1 MNLSHISKNIQPKE
15 VTKYLLALGVV
26 VVISIL
32 SPRHVQFSYQFSEG
46 QPWMYNHLYA
56 EFDFGIQKTDEEY
69 RVDTARITAGATT
82 CYLLDS
88 NVLNKAIRL
97 FDEDFKIQENTAR
110 RDEQFTD
117 IIQNPEKYRAY
128 SLLLLSRFYNAGIL
142 EDSVASGNEDEDI
155 ITIISSGE
163 PKNIVKKDLTTV
175 SEVIDILRDTLP
187 YSDLSE
193 PEFIYPILEKAIFP
207 NLFPNDSLSKVL
219 RRSQIEQVSSA
230 TGIIKKGSLLVRK
243 NDIISQDTYQKLISY
258 QKQFEKVKSN
268 SIAIGVF
275 TGYFLLALMVVI
287 LYWLFLRF
295 HYKPVFQLN
304 WLIFLTSWIIIY
316 CYLTYIMV
324 HAENLSVY
332 LIPFCITPIIVRHF
346 YTERLALLT
355 HLVNVIL
362 TSVIAGSGY
371 DYILIQLLAGIVAL
385 IPQSDIRYWGNF
397 FITILLIVLTYFLSW
412 LSITLARGGLDSV
425 LSFEILPW
433 LALNGFLTLLAYPLI
448 PLFAK
453 LFGFNSSI
461 VLVELSDLNHPLL
474 KRLSTESPGTL
485 QHSLQVANLSEAAVS
500 AIGGD
505 SLLVRVGA
513 MYHDV
518 GKILQ
523 PDYFIENQRG
533 KNLHDE
539 LTPIDSAKIILSH
552 VPDGIKLAKKSRL
565 PKAIIRFIETHHGT
579 TRVEYFYKKHCQL
592 LHVDDT
598 DDAGFRYKG
607 PIPQSREECV
617 LMIADAL
624 EATAKSLKN
633 PNPEDIDNLIERIVN
648 DKTRHGQFAQ
658 SMLTFDE
665 LGKCK
670 IAFRN
675 TLISMYHLRVEYPK

>member
-1 MNLSHISKNIQPKE
+1 MNLFQLTKRIQIKE
-15 VTKYLLALGVV
+15 AAKYLLALGAVV
-26 VVISIL
+26 FISIL
-32 SPRHVQFSYQFSEG
+32 SPRHVQFSYQFAEG
-46 QPWMYNHLYA
+46 QLWMHKNLYA
-56 EFDFGIQKTDEEY
+56 DFDFGIQKTDEEY
-69 RVDTARITAGATT
+69 RNDTARINDGITQ
-82 CYLLDS
+82 CFVLDTS
-88 NVLNKAIRL
+88 VLRKAIRI
-97 FDEDFKIQENTAR
+97 FDNEFEIQKATAI
-110 RDEQFTD
+110 RDQQFID
-117 IIQNPEKYRAY
+117 VVNNPDKYLNY
-128 SLLLLSRFYNAGIL
+128 SHLQIDQFYRAGIL
-142 EDSVASGNEDEDI
+142 EDSVSRQNQYEEI
-155 ITIISSGE
+155 ITIVSSGT
-163 PKNIVKKDLTTV
+163 PKNIMKKDITTV
-175 SEVIDILRDTLP
+175 SKVIDILRDSLP
-187 YSDLSE
+187 YSSLSE
-193 PEFIYPILEKAIFP
+193 PEFIYPILEKAISA
-207 NLFPNDSLSKVL
+207 NLFPSDSLTKVFQRNQIAQIATSSGSISKG
-219 RRSQIEQVSSA
+219 
-230 TGIIKKGSLLVRK
+230 TLLVRK
-243 NDIISQDTYQKLISY
+243 NEIITKEIYQNLISY
-258 QKQFEKVKSN
+258 KKQFEKVNSN

-275 TGYFLLALMVVI
+275 AGYFLLALMVVM

-295 HYKPVFQLN
+295 HYRPVFQLN
-304 WLIFLTSWIIIY
+304 WLIFLTSWIVIY
-316 CYLTYIMV
+316 CYMTFIMV
-324 HAENLSVY
+324 HSESLSVY

-355 HLVNVIL
+355 HLVNIIL

-397 FITILLIVLTYFLSW
+397 FITILLIFLTYLLSW
-412 LSITLARGGLDSV
+412 LSITLASGGLNSV

-485 QHSLQVANLSEAAVS
+485 QHSLQVANLAESAVN

-513 MYHDV
+513 MYHDI

-533 KNLHDE
+533 KNLHDDLE
-539 LTPIDSAKIILSH
+539 PEDSAKIILSH
-552 VPDGIKLAKKSRL
+552 IPDGIKLAKKSRL
-565 PKAIIRFIETHHGT
+565 PKTIIRFIETHHGT
-579 TRVEYFYKKHCQL
+579 TRVEYFYKRYCQMTNQENP
-592 LHVDDT
+592 DDT
-598 DDAGFRYKG
+598 NFRYKG
-607 PIPQSREECV
+607 PIPISREECI
-617 LMIADAL
+617 LMIADTL

-633 PNPEDIDNLIERIVN
+633 PTADDFENLIERMVN
-648 DKTRHGQFAQ
+648 EKIRHGQFAQ

-670 IAFRN
+670 WAFKN